1 MFARRFGRTAPAL
14 AAAAALFALAAPS
27 PASADTV
34 TVWNG
39 HAAQA
44 LMVNAGQGPFVAVH
58 MAMVHGAVYDAVN
71 AIDGRYTPYLV
82 APQSMPMDSKE
93 AAAATAAYRVLLHL
107 APSQAGDLTTK
118 YEDSLDD
125 IPDGLSK
132 TRGIAIGEQTAA
144 AMILHRTGDGRFG
157 PPGFVLPPVLM
168 PGTWRPVLPLFI
180 NDPQAWLRN
189 VRPFMVPSAT
199 RFRSNGPPD
208 LTSNKYALEFNE
220 VKSVGALNSST
231 RTPDQTHAARYWAEI
246 PPNTWSRVARGIS
259 VREGVSLPDNARLFA
274 MLYMT
279 ASDAFITVWE
289 SKQYWCF
296 WRPIT
301 AIREAH
307 TDDNPRTAR
316 DETWVPLINNP
327 PYPDEP
333 SGHASLS
340 SSFVATLQEFY
351 GTDNM
356 AWTDTNLAGFT
367 RNYTSFSQAIEE
379 VINARVWSG
388 IHFRTADKHGAKI
401 GRQVAEWRR
410 EHFFQ
415 RRH

>member
-1 MFARRFGRTAPAL
+1 MSLRRSRRISPVI
-14 AAAAALFALAAPS
+14 AAVAALFALATPA

-34 TVWNG
+34 TDWNR
-39 HAAQA
+39 HACQA
-44 LMVNAGQGPFVAVH
+44 LMINAGQGPFVAVH

-71 AIDGRYTPYLV
+71 AIDGRYTPYLSS
-82 APQSMPMDSKE
+82 PPSLPMDSKE

-107 APSQAGDLTTK
+107 APTQAEDLTDK

-125 IPDGLSK
+125 IPDGISK
-132 TRGIAIGEQTAA
+132 TRGIAIGEQTAT
-144 AMILHRTGDGRFG
+144 AMIAHRTGDGRFG
-157 PPGFVLPPVLM
+157 PPGFILPPTLS
-168 PGTWRPVLPLFI
+168 PGVWRPTLPQFV

-199 RFRSNGPPD
+199 RFRSNGPFD

-220 VKSVGALNSST
+220 VKSIGSLTSGT
-231 RTPDQTHAARYWAEI
+231 RTADQTHAARYWAEL

-259 VREGVSLPDNARLFA
+259 VREGVSIADNARLFA
-274 MLYMT
+274 MLYLT
-279 ASDAFITVWE
+279 NADAFITTWE
-289 SKQYWCF
+289 SKQYWLF

-307 TDDNPRTAR
+307 TDGNPRTQR
-316 DETWVPLINNP
+316 DENWLPLINTP

-333 SGHASLS
+333 SGHATLS
-340 SSFVATLQEFY
+340 ASFVATLQEFY

-356 AWTDTNLAGFT
+356 AWTDTNLAGLT
-367 RNYTSFSQAIEE
+367 RNYTTFSQAIEE
-379 VINARVWSG
+379 VIDARVWSG

-410 EHFFQ
+410 EHFFL